1 MVEEIRQGDKV
12 IFSSEDG
19 FSVAMIFN
27 NLCGK
32 NFSGDTYRDYIKY
45 VAYPS
50 MGLKPGVI
58 SYYRDGTLRKT
69 GIIPQF

>member
-1 MVEEIRQGDKV
+1 MVEEIRQSDKV
-12 IFSSEDG
+12 ILSSEDG

-27 NLCGK
+27 NLCGN
-32 NFSGDTYRDYIKY
+32 NFSGEKYRNYIKY
-45 VAYPS
+45 VACPS
-50 MGLKPGVI
+50 MGLKPGVV

>member
-1 MVEEIRQGDKV
+1 MVEEIRQGNKV

-19 FSVAMIFN
+19 VSVAMIFN

-50 MGLKPGVI
+50 MGLKPGVV

>member
-1 MVEEIRQGDKV
+1 MVEEIRQGNKV

-19 FSVAMIFN
+19 VSVAMIFN

-32 NFSGDTYRDYIKY
+32 NFSGDTYRDNIKY

-50 MGLKPGVI
+50 MGLKPGVV

>member
-12 IFSSEDG
+12 ILSSEDG
-19 FSVAMIFN
+19 FSVPMIFN

-50 MGLKPGVI
+50 MGLKPGIV
-58 SYYRDGTLRKT
+58 SYYRDGMLRKT
-69 GIIPQF
+69 CTIPNF

>member
-1 MVEEIRQGDKV
+1 MIEEIRQGDKV
-12 IFSSEDG
+12 ILSSEDG

-32 NFSGDTYRDYIKY
+32 NFSGDTYRDYLKY

-50 MGLKPGVI
+50 MGLKPGIV
-58 SYYRDGTLRKT
+58 SYYRDGTLRKSCT
-69 GIIPQF
+69 IPKL